1 MFLRVEFRQWAHA
14 FFYLFLL
21 NLTWLIIL
29 KMCRLYDSKKKKI
42 LKSIVHKIFAG
53 LRYELYIGSYDIKFQ
68 RTSFPLMIHENFP
81 IT

>member
-1 MFLRVEFRQWAHA
+1 
-14 FFYLFLL
+14 
-21 NLTWLIIL
+21 
-29 KMCRLYDSKKKKI
+29 MCRLYDSKKKKI

-68 RTSFPLMIHENFP
+68 RTSFPLMIHENCP